1 MDNGRRSTAILYSV
15 LHDFAGTAVPSKH
28 AY

>member
-1 MDNGRRSTAILYSV
+1 MDNGQRSIVILYSA

>member
-28 AY
+28 EH